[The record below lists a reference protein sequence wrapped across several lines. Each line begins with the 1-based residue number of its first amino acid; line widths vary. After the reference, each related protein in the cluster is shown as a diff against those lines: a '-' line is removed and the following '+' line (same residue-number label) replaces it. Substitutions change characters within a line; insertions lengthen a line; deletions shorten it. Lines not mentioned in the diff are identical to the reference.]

1 MAQKK
6 KTMTDDKQ
14 PFLGHLEELRKRLV
28 FCAIAIGIGFGISYV
43 FAKQLFAYLVLPLT
57 RVLPDDSRLIFTNLP
72 EMFIAYIKVALV
84 AGIILAIPVI
94 FYQLWMFLAPALY
107 QKEKKYIIPFV
118 FFSSV
123 LFTAG
128 ALFGYFVVFP
138 YGFKFFVSFATDDIQ
153 ALPSVKQYF
162 SFAIRLLLAFGL
174 VFEMPIVV
182 LFLTKIGLITPD
194 SMKKFRKF
202 AILCSFILS
211 AILTPPDVAT
221 QLMMALPIIILYEIS
236 IFLSK
241 TMYRKKDGES
251 DSKETENLERDS

>member
-1 MAQKK
+1 MAQRKK
-6 KTMTDDKQ
+6 KMTDDKQ

-28 FCAIAIGIGFGISYV
+28 ICAIAVGVGFIISYI
-43 FAKQLFAYLVLPLT
+43 FAKQLFSYLVLPLT
-57 RVLPDDSRLIFTNLP
+57 KVLPDDSRLIFTNLP

-84 AGIILAIPVI
+84 AGIILAIPII
-94 FYQLWMFLAPALY
+94 FYQLWMFLAPALFR
-107 QKEKKYIIPFV
+107 KEKRYIIPFV
-118 FFSSV
+118 LFSSI
-123 LFTAG
+123 LFAAG
-128 ALFGYFVVFP
+128 ALFGYLVVFP
-138 YGFKFFVSFATDDIQ
+138 YGFKFFVSFATEDIQ

-174 VFEMPIVV
+174 VFEMPVVV

-241 TMYRKKDGES
+241 AMYRKKEGES
-251 DSKETENLERDS
+251 DAEES

>member
-1 MAQKK
+1 MAQRKK
-6 KTMTDDKQ
+6 KMTDDKQ

-28 FCAIAIGIGFGISYV
+28 ICAIAIGIGFGISYV
-43 FAKQLFAYLVLPLT
+43 FAKQLFSYLVLPLT
-57 RVLPDDSRLIFTNLP
+57 KVLPDDSRLIFTNLP

-84 AGIILAIPVI
+84 AGIILAIPII
-94 FYQLWMFLAPALY
+94 FYQLWMFLAPALFK
-107 QKEKKYIIPFV
+107 KEKKYIIPFV
-118 FFSSV
+118 LFSSI
-123 LFTAG
+123 LFVVG
-128 ALFGYFVVFP
+128 ALFGYLVVFP
-138 YGFKFFVSFATDDIQ
+138 YGFKFFVSFATEDIQ

-174 VFEMPIVV
+174 VFEMPVVV

-202 AILCSFILS
+202 AILSSFILS

-236 IFLSK
+236 IVLSK
-241 TMYRKKDGES
+241 TMYRKKERKS
-251 DSKETENLERDS
+251 DTEET

>member
-1 MAQKK
+1 MAQRKK
-6 KTMTDDKQ
+6 KMTDDKQ
-14 PFLGHLEELRKRLV
+14 PFLGHLEELRRRLV
-28 FCAIAIGIGFGISYV
+28 ICAIAVGIGFIISYV
-43 FAKQLFAYLVLPLT
+43 FAKQLFSYLILPLT
-57 RVLPDDSRLIFTNLP
+57 KVLPDDSRLIFTNLP
-72 EMFIAYIKVALV
+72 DMFIAYIKVALV
-84 AGIILAIPVI
+84 AGIILAIPII

-118 FFSSV
+118 LFSSI
-123 LFTAG
+123 LFVVG
-128 ALFGYFVVFP
+128 ALFGYLVVFP
-138 YGFKFFVSFATDDIQ
+138 YGFKFFVSFATEDIQ

-182 LFLTKIGLITPD
+182 LFITKIGLITPD

-241 TMYRKKDGES
+241 AIYRKKEEKS
-251 DSKETENLERDS
+251 ETEET

>member
-1 MAQKK
+1 MAQRKK
-6 KTMTDDKQ
+6 KITDDKQ
-14 PFLGHLEELRKRLV
+14 PFLGHLEELRRRLV
-28 FCAIAIGIGFGISYV
+28 ICAIAVGIGFIISYV
-43 FAKQLFAYLVLPLT
+43 FAKQLFSYLVLPLT
-57 RVLPDDSRLIFTNLP
+57 KVLPDDSRLIFTNLP

-84 AGIILAIPVI
+84 AGIILAIPII
-94 FYQLWMFLAPALY
+94 FYQLWMFLAPALFR
-107 QKEKKYIIPFV
+107 KEKRYIIPFV
-118 FFSSV
+118 LFSSI
-123 LFTAG
+123 LFAAG
-128 ALFGYFVVFP
+128 ALFGYLVVFP
-138 YGFKFFVSFATDDIQ
+138 YGFKFFVSFATEDIQ

-174 VFEMPIVV
+174 VFEMPVVV

-241 TMYRKKDGES
+241 AIYRKKEEKS
-251 DSKETENLERDS
+251 ETEET

>member
-1 MAQKK
+1 MMAQRKK
-6 KTMTDDKQ
+6 KMTDDKQ

-28 FCAIAIGIGFGISYV
+28 ICAIAIGVGFIISYI
-43 FAKQLFAYLVLPLT
+43 FAKQLFSYLVLPLT
-57 RVLPDDSRLIFTNLP
+57 KVLPDDSRLIFTNLP

-84 AGIILAIPVI
+84 AGVILALPII
-94 FYQLWMFLAPALY
+94 FYQLWMFLAPALF

-118 FFSSV
+118 LFSSI
-123 LFTAG
+123 LFAAG
-128 ALFGYFVVFP
+128 ALFGYLVVFP
-138 YGFKFFVSFATDDIQ
+138 YGFKFFVSFATEDIQ

-174 VFEMPIVV
+174 VFEMPVVV

-202 AILCSFILS
+202 AILCAFILS

-241 TMYRKKDGES
+241 AIYRKKEGES
-251 DSKETENLERDS
+251 DAEES

>member
-1 MAQKK
+1 MAQRKK
-6 KTMTDDKQ
+6 KMTDDKQ

-28 FCAIAIGIGFGISYV
+28 ICAIAVGIGFIISYV
-43 FAKQLFAYLVLPLT
+43 FAKQLFSYLVLPLT
-57 RVLPDDSRLIFTNLP
+57 KVLPDDSRLIFTNLP

-84 AGIILAIPVI
+84 AGIILAIPII
-94 FYQLWMFLAPALY
+94 FYQLWMFLAPALFR
-107 QKEKKYIIPFV
+107 KEKRYIIPFV
-118 FFSSV
+118 LFSSI
-123 LFTAG
+123 LFAAG
-128 ALFGYFVVFP
+128 ALFGYLVVFP
-138 YGFKFFVSFATDDIQ
+138 YGFKFFVSFATEDIQ

-174 VFEMPIVV
+174 VFEMPVVV

-241 TMYRKKDGES
+241 AIYRKKEEKS
-251 DSKETENLERDS
+251 ETEET

>member
-1 MAQKK
+1 MAQRKK
-6 KTMTDDKQ
+6 KMTDDKQ
-14 PFLGHLEELRKRLV
+14 PFLGHLEELRRRLV
-28 FCAIAIGIGFGISYV
+28 ICAIAVGTGFIISYV
-43 FAKQLFAYLVLPLT
+43 FAKQLFSFLILPLT
-57 RVLPDDSRLIFTNLP
+57 KVLPDDSRLIFTNLP

-84 AGIILAIPVI
+84 AGIILAIPII

-107 QKEKKYIIPFV
+107 QKEKRYIIPFV
-118 FFSSV
+118 LFSSI
-123 LFTAG
+123 LFAAG
-128 ALFGYFVVFP
+128 ALFGYLVVFP
-138 YGFKFFVSFATDDIQ
+138 YGFKFFVSFATEDIQ

-162 SFAIRLLLAFGL
+162 SFAIRLLLAFGV
-174 VFEMPIVV
+174 VFEMPIVI

-241 TMYRKKDGES
+241 AIYRKKEGAS
-251 DSKETENLERDS
+251 DTEET

>member
-1 MAQKK
+1 MAQRKK
-6 KTMTDDKQ
+6 KMTDDKQ
-14 PFLGHLEELRKRLV
+14 PFLGHLEELRRRLV
-28 FCAIAIGIGFGISYV
+28 ICAIAVGIGFIISYV
-43 FAKQLFAYLVLPLT
+43 FAKQLFSYLILPLT
-57 RVLPDDSRLIFTNLP
+57 KVLPDDSRLIFTNLP
-72 EMFIAYIKVALV
+72 DMFIAYIKVALV
-84 AGIILAIPVI
+84 AGIILAIPII

-118 FFSSV
+118 LFSSI
-123 LFTAG
+123 LFVAG
-128 ALFGYFVVFP
+128 SLFGYLVVFP
-138 YGFKFFVSFATDDIQ
+138 YGFKFFVSFATEDIQ

-162 SFAIRLLLAFGL
+162 SFAIRLLLAFGI

-236 IFLSK
+236 ILLSK
-241 TMYRKKDGES
+241 AMYRKKEEKS
-251 DSKETENLERDS
+251 ETEET

>member
-1 MAQKK
+1 MAKK
-6 KTMTDDKQ
+6 KKKMTDDKQ

-28 FCAIAIGIGFGISYV
+28 ICAIAVGVGFIISYI
-43 FAKQLFAYLVLPLT
+43 FAKQLFSYLVLPLT
-57 RVLPDDSRLIFTNLP
+57 KVLPDDSRLIFTNLP

-84 AGIILAIPVI
+84 AGIILAIPII
-94 FYQLWMFLAPALY
+94 FYQLWMFLAPALFR
-107 QKEKKYIIPFV
+107 KEKRYIIPFV
-118 FFSSV
+118 LFSSI
-123 LFTAG
+123 LFAAG
-128 ALFGYFVVFP
+128 ALFGYLVVFP
-138 YGFKFFVSFATDDIQ
+138 YGFKFFVSFATEDIQ

-174 VFEMPIVV
+174 VFEMPVVV

-241 TMYRKKDGES
+241 AMYRKKKGKSDAEES
-251 DSKETENLERDS
+251 

>member
-1 MAQKK
+1 MAQRKK
-6 KTMTDDKQ
+6 KMTDDKQ
-14 PFLGHLEELRKRLV
+14 PFLGHLEELRRRLV
-28 FCAIAIGIGFGISYV
+28 ICAIAIGIGFIFSYI
-43 FAKQLFAYLVLPLT
+43 FAKQLFSYLILPLT
-57 RVLPDDSRLIFTNLP
+57 KVLPEDSRLIFTNLP

-84 AGIILAIPVI
+84 AGIILAIPII

-118 FFSSV
+118 LFSSI
-123 LFTAG
+123 LFAAG
-128 ALFGYFVVFP
+128 ALFGYLVVFP
-138 YGFKFFVSFATDDIQ
+138 YGFKFFVSFATEDIQ

-202 AILCSFILS
+202 AILGSFILA

-241 TMYRKKDGES
+241 TMYRKKEEKS
-251 DSKETENLERDS
+251 ETEET